1 MKSSGFP
8 STPCFIIAL
17 QNFQSNCSLSTL
29 DISSWDGNYSEKN
42 ISYLQ
47 MTSLVCSLLLSMMDL
62 YMITPS
68 VASVSSP
75 QETRM
80 M

>member
-1 MKSSGFP
+1 MDEAK
-8 STPCFIIAL
+8 
-17 QNFQSNCSLSTL
+17 
-29 DISSWDGNYSEKN
+29 
-42 ISYLQ
+42 SYLQ
-47 MTSLVCSLLLSMMDL
+47 MTSLVCSLLLSMIDL

-75 QETRM
+75 HETRM